1 LLNVIVFSVIYC
13 NFVSNFLWILYTIKF
28 NKATDFHIFEPL
40 FKQFKVKIL
49 THETLQE
56 KDDSLMTKEEFFS
69 MIDQARKAPTKKMTK
84 EERKKFL
91 GV

>member
-1 LLNVIVFSVIYC
+1 MD
-13 NFVSNFLWILYTIKF
+13 TITVKF

-49 THETLQE
+49 TQETHQE
-56 KDDSLMTKEEFFS
+56 KDDTLMTKEEFFS

>member
-1 LLNVIVFSVIYC
+1 MDTI
-13 NFVSNFLWILYTIKF
+13 TIKF

-49 THETLQE
+49 TQE